1 MVNVRSL
8 DPSASPLDYYGA
20 ELRRLREDA
29 GLNQSQLGA
38 VVYCTGS
45 LIGQIETAKKVPTR
59 RFSEQLDAALM
70 TGGTFT
76 RLVGLVLKS
85 QLPTWFQPY
94 ADMEARATYIY
105 SFQAGVVDGLLQT
118 PEYAREVLRTRSEGE
133 DLDAKVAA
141 RIERQRVLERDTPPL
156 CWVVMTEAVLRQ
168 EVGGR
173 EVMRAQL
180 AHLLRMQEQEWVKIQ
195 ILPFAAGAHAG
206 MPGSFNL
213 LRFDD
218 DPDIVY
224 TEDFVQGHMTA
235 NPSAVREGF
244 LRYDHLRAA
253 ALSVEESAQ
262 LIARILEEQYGDQPE
277 SDGRA
282 LA

>member
-1 MVNVRSL
+1 MVNIRNL

-20 ELRRLREDA
+20 ELRRLREAA
-29 GLNQSQLGA
+29 GLNQGQLGG

-70 TGGTFT
+70 TGGTFS

-94 ADMEARATYIY
+94 ADMEAKATYIY

-118 PEYAREVLRTRSEGE
+118 PEYAWEVLRTRSEGE

-141 RIERQRVLERDTPPL
+141 RIERQRVLEHDTPPL

-168 EVGGR
+168 EVGGH

-180 AHLLRMQEQEWVKIQ
+180 AHLLHMQEQEWVKIQ

-262 LIARILEEQYGDQPE
+262 LIARIMEEQYGEQPE
-277 SDGRA
+277 PDGRA

>member
-1 MVNVRSL
+1 MVNIRNL

-20 ELRRLREDA
+20 ELRRLREAA
-29 GLNQSQLGA
+29 GLNQSQLGD

-70 TGGTFT
+70 TGGTFS

-118 PEYAREVLRTRSEGE
+118 PEYAREVLRALSEGE

-168 EVGGR
+168 KVGGR

-180 AHLLRMQEQEWVKIQ
+180 AHLLRMQEREWVKIQ
-195 ILPFAAGAHAG
+195 ILPFGAGAHAG
-206 MPGSFNL
+206 AHGSFNL

-262 LIARILEEQYGDQPE
+262 LIARIMEEHYGNQPE
-277 SDGRA
+277 PDGRP